1 MSEMDTE
8 KNKVLDEIIAS
19 RRTIREFTEGVP
31 PKESIDAILEAG
43 LQAPFA
49 AIAVIGE
56 RKFRRFFVINDE
68 DMMKRFLDILQKR
81 TKVVYDNLSGITN
94 VRPETE
100 SFLKILKD
108 IVTSGL
114 DMKSPYFVIVAEKEG
129 FPPVAQ
135 LSLAHCLENMW
146 LKATALGLGFRLLS
160 LISELSKDPEFCEF
174 VGVKPGDYAMNGCAI
189 GYIKTVPPKVE
200 RPLLNE
206 ITTWMKSTGKT
217 V

>member
-1 MSEMDTE
+1 MSEINIE
-8 KNKVLDEIIAS
+8 KNKILDEIIAN
-19 RRTIREFTEGVP
+19 RRTIREFTQDVP

-56 RKFRRFFVINDE
+56 RIFRRFFVINDE
-68 DMMKRFLDILQKR
+68 DSMNRLSVIIQKR
-81 TKVVYDNLSGITN
+81 TKVIYDNLSKQTN
-94 VRPETE
+94 VIPQSEA
-100 SFLKILKD
+100 FINVLND
-108 IVTSGL
+108 IVVSGFNL
-114 DMKSPYFVIVAEKEG
+114 RPPYFIIVAEKEG

-146 LKATALGLGFRLLS
+146 LKTTALGLGFRLMS
-160 LISELSKDPEFCEF
+160 LVSELSKDQEFCEF
-174 VGVKPGDYAMNGCAI
+174 IGVKPGEYAMNGCII

-206 ITTWMKSTGKT
+206 VTRWIKPTR
-217 V
+217 